1 MIKTRYNRYIAY
13 AAMVGF
19 VGGFLVLFGLGIP
32 PLIALLVPWSI
43 SAIVVLLT
51 RCPQCGV
58 IYGRNKSG
66 FFGPALPKKCWEC
79 GYEYR

>member
-1 MIKTRYNRYIAY
+1 MIKTRYNRYVAY
-13 AAMVGF
+13 AAMIGF
-19 VGGFLVLFGLGIP
+19 IGGFMVLLGTGVQ
-32 PLIALLVPWSI
+32 PLLALFAPWLI
-43 SAIVVLLT
+43 CAVVVLST

-66 FFGPALPKKCWEC
+66 LFGPNMPKKCWDC